1 MRIITPLIYINKFYL
16 LWIYFIEK
24 LPQGSKLPIIT
35 EIKKQ
40 RQIVKQDLENLEISM
55 HKTNISR
62 CLDQAM
68 KIYDAI
74 KLMKGQ
80 LTTYGNNFNFKNDR
94 YLLNAFIEWKN
105 SWHNI

>member
-1 MRIITPLIYINKFYL
+1 M
-16 LWIYFIEK
+16 K
-24 LPQGSKLPIIT
+24 LPDINMQRKEFKQLQKKELKT
-35 EIKKQ
+35 E
-40 RQIVKQDLENLEISM
+40 LENFEITR
-55 HKTNISR
+55 HKSNISR
-62 CLDQAM
+62 HLDQAM

-105 SWHNI
+105 NWHDIKD